1 MWKKKK
7 LLGLNRLIKTTN
19 AMYKQQGG
27 ASVHSMSYI
36 LAARERL
43 RGWTVQVRTEL
54 GLDRRKQQQQE
65 SLRYIYV
72 PQSPWCFIYQ
82 SWKGGGGR
90 TVFFVVVILVA
101 VSLFNGMGYGTKQKN
116 SFPAELGSFSPSKEK
131 ITQTKVTY
139 CVDNSGSQKYGWMK
153 EREKDS

>member
-1 MWKKKK
+1 MEEEEVVGVEPIDKDDER
-7 LLGLNRLIKTTN
+7 NVQT
-19 AMYKQQGG
+19 AGG

-72 PQSPWCFIYQ
+72 PQSP
-82 SWKGGGGR
+82 
-90 TVFFVVVILVA
+90 
-101 VSLFNGMGYGTKQKN
+101 
-116 SFPAELGSFSPSKEK
+116 
-131 ITQTKVTY
+131 
-139 CVDNSGSQKYGWMK
+139 
-153 EREKDS
+153 